1 MPRFG
6 ALERVEI
13 LSAILGGLWCGALFL
28 PWFGTGGAEGD
39 LTGANMIDS
48 SWLPLAIVAV
58 ASALLLLDAVTVSGM
73 RSLPVPAFSTFLMPI
88 GLFYTVLFLLA
99 GENLMYGAWVALGLS
114 AAAVVFSAMAWVI
127 DRRG

>member
-13 LSAILGGLWCGALFL
+13 LAAILGGLWCGALFL
-28 PWFGTGGAEGD
+28 PWFGMGGVDGD

-48 SWLPLAIVAV
+48 SWLPLVIVAV
-58 ASALLLLDAVTVSGM
+58 ASALLLLDALTINGL
-73 RSLPVPAFSTFLMPI
+73 RSLPVPGFSTFLMPI
-88 GLFYTVLFLLA
+88 GLFYTALFLIA
-99 GENLMYGAWVALGLS
+99 GDNLMYGAWVALGLS
-114 AAAVVFSAMAWVI
+114 AGAVVFTAMAWVI

>member
-13 LSAILGGLWCGALFL
+13 LAAILGGLWCGALFL
-28 PWFGTGGAEGD
+28 PWFGMGGTEGD

-48 SWLPLAIVAV
+48 SWLPLVIVAV

-88 GLFYTVLFLLA
+88 GLFYTALFILA
-99 GENLMYGAWVALGLS
+99 GDNFMYGAWVALGLS
-114 AAAVVFSAMAWVI
+114 AGAAVFAAMAWVI

>member
-13 LSAILGGLWCGALFL
+13 LAAVLGGLWCGALFL
-28 PWFGTGGAEGD
+28 PWFGMGGVDGD
-39 LTGANMIDS
+39 LTGANMLDS
-48 SWLPLAIVAV
+48 SWLPLVIVAV
-58 ASALLLLDAVTVSGM
+58 ASALLLLDALTVDGL

-88 GLFYTVLFLLA
+88 GLFYTALFLLA